1 MHLPTDL
8 NGLTPFPD
16 SPHNMTEVLPGERSL
31 TSVLSEHPGELVRTG
46 SPNFVCTVLP
56 THWRSNKTLPVAFKV
71 IALGDVKDG
80 TKVTIAAGNDENYCS
95 ELRNCTAYM
104 KNQVAKFNDLRFVG
118 RSGRG
123 KSFTLTMAIFT
134 HPPQIA
140 LYQKAIKVT
149 VDGPREPRSKTKLR
163 TDDRRIHRPGA
174 VDFNDRNPFQDPLID
189 RRFSS
194 HFAELEELRR
204 STTPSTETNRRVL
217 QPSAETNGFHPSDPV
232 KNRFQRSP
240 WGGYDTVSYSTI
252 STHAPLPPYTAP
264 QSLNVSGQHMTPPP
278 LPPVTLESLGESRIS
293 SVKQDSTIQHG
304 ITHSSQDKTSLP
316 VVPEVQRPDISS
328 LDQRHSD
335 QRMGLDPQVSLVL
348 PRYPDVRISDP
359 RIQDSFTEASRRLF
373 TSSHN
378 VQPYPSNNSNL
389 AILSESRNIT
399 TLPMPVSHSNYPM
412 ITTHE
417 LLAGINPPTTMAASY
432 LPGSPSALIP
442 PSFLY
447 PHLYSSPSQY
457 QTNLFLP
464 TGEVRTYEVLGQR
477 SGDIPMRI
485 ERPLSPGP
493 RLSLEGPPTHRQLI
507 RDDSEERLRLETA
520 RNTIQ
525 PMDAQTQGNGSPI
538 RSTENGT
545 THSDTV
551 GVWRPY

>member
-1 MHLPTDL
+1 M
-8 NGLTPFPD
+8 
-16 SPHNMTEVLPGERSL
+16 
-31 TSVLSEHPGELVRTG
+31 LSEHPGELVRTG

-174 VDFNDRNPFQDPLID
+174 VDFNDRNPFQDPLMD

-204 STTPSTETNRRVL
+204 STTPSAESNRRVL

-232 KNRFQRSP
+232 KNRFSRGP

-293 SVKQDSTIQHG
+293 SVKQESTIQHG
-304 ITHSSQDKTSLP
+304 ITHSSQDKSSLP

-493 RLSLEGPPTHRQLI
+493 RLSLEGPPSHRQLI
-507 RDDSEERLRLETA
+507 RDDSEERLRLENN
-520 RNTIQ
+520 RITIQ
-525 PMDAQTQGNGSPI
+525 PMDAQTQDNGSPI

-545 THSDTV
+545 THTDTV

>member
-1 MHLPTDL
+1 
-8 NGLTPFPD
+8 
-16 SPHNMTEVLPGERSL
+16 
-31 TSVLSEHPGELVRTG
+31 
-46 SPNFVCTVLP
+46 
-56 THWRSNKTLPVAFKV
+56 
-71 IALGDVKDG
+71 
-80 TKVTIAAGNDENYCS
+80 
-95 ELRNCTAYM
+95 
-104 KNQVAKFNDLRFVG
+104 
-118 RSGRG
+118 
-123 KSFTLTMAIFT
+123 
-134 HPPQIA
+134 
-140 LYQKAIKVT
+140 
-149 VDGPREPRSKTKLR
+149 
-163 TDDRRIHRPGA
+163 
-174 VDFNDRNPFQDPLID
+174 
-189 RRFSS
+189 
-194 HFAELEELRR
+194 
-204 STTPSTETNRRVL
+204 
-217 QPSAETNGFHPSDPV
+217 
-232 KNRFQRSP
+232 
-240 WGGYDTVSYSTI
+240 
-252 STHAPLPPYTAP
+252 
-264 QSLNVSGQHMTPPP
+264 MTPPP

-293 SVKQDSTIQHG
+293 SVKQESTIQHG
-304 ITHSSQDKTSLP
+304 ITHSSQDKSSLP

-493 RLSLEGPPTHRQLI
+493 RLSLEGPPSHRQLI
-507 RDDSEERLRLETA
+507 RDDSEERLRLENN
-520 RNTIQ
+520 RITIQ
-525 PMDAQTQGNGSPI
+525 PMDAQTQDNGSPI

-545 THSDTV
+545 THTDTV